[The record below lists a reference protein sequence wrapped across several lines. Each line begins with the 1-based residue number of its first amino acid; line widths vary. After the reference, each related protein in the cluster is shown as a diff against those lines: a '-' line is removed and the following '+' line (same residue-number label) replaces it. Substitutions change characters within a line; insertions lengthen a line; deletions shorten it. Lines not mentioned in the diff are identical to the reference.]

1 MASRKLA
8 DHYAKAAKT
17 AGYAARSAFKLLEMH
32 EKFQVVKGTVLDL
45 GCHPGA
51 WLQVVSKLQPPDSFA
66 LGVDLSA
73 TDLSGLKHVDAKRTF
88 TVQSDVFEL
97 CEQSV
102 AALRHTACGR
112 PSSSSNSSA
121 GFGTVLSDLAPSTTG
136 SKHTDAA
143 ASYALAEHAVRLA
156 IGEGA
161 LDVLDD
167 EDGNDARGF
176 DSHEG
181 TGDAKRGGVS
191 HSIASDDEQKGVL
204 RVGGNLVVKLLEGP
218 GGGRGDLQTICK
230 PHFASLKWFRPKAT
244 RNESTE
250 VFLVA
255 RGRK

>member
-73 TDLSGLKHVDAKRTF
+73 TDLSGLKHVDVKRTF

-102 AALRHTACGR
+102 AALRHTALPC
-112 PSSSSNSSA
+112 SA
-121 GFGTVLSDLAPSTTG
+121 VHYTVNILYDVIEFVIQNVLL
-136 SKHTDAA
+136 HR
-143 ASYALAEHAVRLA
+143 LCAV
-156 IGEGA
+156 
-161 LDVLDD
+161 
-167 EDGNDARGF
+167 
-176 DSHEG
+176 
-181 TGDAKRGGVS
+181 
-191 HSIASDDEQKGVL
+191 
-204 RVGGNLVVKLLEGP
+204 
-218 GGGRGDLQTICK
+218 
-230 PHFASLKWFRPKAT
+230 
-244 RNESTE
+244 
-250 VFLVA
+250 
-255 RGRK
+255 